1 MKRTSKPIISLLGA
15 LILID
20 LVAAPLAAR
29 VTGHAKPPAFAPV
42 LMIALAVLTA
52 VAMFGLAR
60 DASWSRA
67 LTYATRGLDFISGLL
82 GVLTHP
88 STALVVLGAATDLFS
103 IVAVAMLVMSKRR
116 TRFPDLQKA

>member
-1 MKRTSKPIISLLGA
+1 LKRTSILIMSVLGT

-42 LMIALAVLTA
+42 LMVALAVLTA

-60 DASWSRA
+60 DASWSPG
-67 LTYATRGLDFISGLL
+67 LTYATRGVDFVSGLL

-88 STALVVLGAATDLFS
+88 STGLVVLGAATDLFS
-103 IVAVAMLVMSKRR
+103 IVAVVMLVLSKRR
-116 TRFPDLQKA
+116 TRLPNLQKA